1 MKKEYIYIGAAALL
15 LYLWNKK
22 KQSTSAAQSVAPTTT
37 KYTYT
42 VPQIQSWDTQ
52 TLTEVKAELVA
63 NPTIY
68 ADPQSYLS
76 TINAELFKRQTVA
89 TASKPPV
96 PTNTGVVNTSPSTTV
111 STAASNLQPT
121 STYSPLGPLTK
132 L

>member
-111 STAASNLQPT
+111 STAAS
-121 STYSPLGPLTK
+121 TYSPLGPLTK

>member
-1 MKKEYIYIGAAALL
+1 MKKAYLYLGAAALIVYL
-15 LYLWNKK
+15 LNKK
-22 KQSTSAAQSVAPTTT
+22 KNTASAKNSVAPAD
-37 KYTYT
+37 KKFTYT

-52 TLTEVKAELVA
+52 TLTEVKAELQA

-68 ADPQSYLS
+68 ADPQTYLS
-76 TINAELFKRQTVA
+76 TINAELFKRQAVA

-111 STAASNLQPT
+111 STSANNLPPT